1 VVGHVGDSRLYVLEN
16 GKISQVTRDDSWA
29 ATVMGG
35 TDPEAM
41 KHHPM
46 RHVLTNV
53 LGARDQTEIHV
64 SERNLSG
71 GELILLCSDGV
82 HNVLNDDALGELM
95 TGDDLEAM
103 ARRLVTT
110 AIERG
115 SRDNVTALLVRYM
128 KDPA

>member
-1 VVGHVGDSRLYVLEN
+1 
-16 GKISQVTRDDSWA
+16 
-29 ATVMGG
+29 
-35 TDPEAM
+35 
-41 KHHPM
+41 M

-71 GELILLCSDGV
+71 GDLVLLCSDGM
-82 HNVLNDDALGELM
+82 HNVLNEDALRELM
-95 TGDDLEAM
+95 TGDDLEVM

-115 SRDNVTALLVRYM
+115 SRDNVTALLVQYM